1 MFAEG
6 VRQLLVATVEDDF
19 VHGQVAGAEKRYALK
34 VIVVKVRHEQVENMS
49 SLGLGAVYD
58 NALEVFS
65 GDNAALDM
73 IRSAGERAGVAG

>member
-1 MFAEG
+1 MPSL
-6 VRQLLVATVEDDF
+6 RRRCQLKCDIAF
-19 VHGQVAGAEKRYALK
+19 F
-34 VIVVKVRHEQVENMS
+34 RHTDQAR
-49 SLGLGAVYD
+49 AVYD